1 MDYTFFN
8 TNKIVPVVVL
18 GNVDETIPKLTALK
32 KGGIEVAEITFRTEC
47 APDCLALA
55 VKTFPNMLV
64 GVGTIIN
71 VEQCKKAIDLGA
83 KFVVSPGF
91 SKEVAE
97 LCISRDVPYI
107 PGVITPTEVMMAK
120 SVGLNVLK
128 FFPAGD
134 FGGVKT
140 MKALSAA
147 FPDVRFVPTG
157 GVGESNMTEFLSQKF
172 VLAVGGSWMMKGDV
186 EDIENLSKR
195 AVEIAKEYV

>member
-1 MDYTFFN
+1 MDFSFFN
-8 TNKIVPVVVL
+8 TNKVVPVVVL
-18 GNVDETIPKLTALK
+18 NSIEETIPKLSALK
-32 KGGIEVAEITFRTEC
+32 GGGINVAEITFRTPC

-55 VKTFPNMLV
+55 VKTFPDMLV

-71 VEQCKKAIDLGA
+71 REQCVKALDLGA

-97 LCISRDVPYI
+97 ECISRDVPYI

-120 SVGLNVLK
+120 AAGLNVLK
-128 FFPAGD
+128 FFPASD
-134 FGGVKT
+134 FGGIKT

-157 GVGESNMTEFLSQKF
+157 GVGESNLHEFLGQKF
-172 VLAVGGSWMMKGDV
+172 VLGAGGSWMMKGT
-186 EDIENLSKR
+186 ESDIETASR
-195 AVEIAKEYV
+195 RVVEIAKEYI

>member
-18 GNVDETIPKLTALK
+18 GSVDETIPKLTALK

-71 VEQCKKAIDLGA
+71 AEQCKKAIDLGA